1 MAEKQDEKSRLP
13 LAGLIALVAMIS
25 GFLYYEGIT
34 LKTVRP
40 IDKEKATTMFQ
51 KKGLVQSRLWQ
62 DPFEAIE
69 AHRLLEQKLP
79 KQPEEEN
86 DVHTLKRLVE
96 VLRESGIST
105 LRVLPVFVDGS
116 PYVNGGESRLKD
128 RYAVVSALGAAGYV
142 PESGEYLRFFKWDRS
157 RQRDS
162 HGNSDNN
169 KGTAVTPLAAGES
182 GEIAALVPAELFI
195 PKAKFRGQ
203 PYAKPVLILWLKEQ
217 DAGERPLTFLDDLV
231 AHLSNAL
238 RPASSQR
245 IPSRK

>member
-69 AHRLLEQKLP
+69 AHRLLEQKLS

-86 DVHTLKRLVE
+86 ECT
-96 VLRESGIST
+96 
-105 LRVLPVFVDGS
+105 
-116 PYVNGGESRLKD
+116 
-128 RYAVVSALGAAGYV
+128 
-142 PESGEYLRFFKWDRS
+142 RS
-157 RQRDS
+157 R
-162 HGNSDNN
+162 G
-169 KGTAVTPLAAGES
+169 
-182 GEIAALVPAELFI
+182 
-195 PKAKFRGQ
+195 
-203 PYAKPVLILWLKEQ
+203 WLKFCASQEFPPC
-217 DAGERPLTFLDDLV
+217 ACCRYSWMA
-231 AHLSNAL
+231 AHMSMAAN
-238 RPASSQR
+238 PG
-245 IPSRK
+245 